1 MTDPYLPA
9 FRSNEEN
16 AVSPQFFMH
25 EGMECVR
32 VLIGGNSRFTP
43 VFLANEV
50 WVKGDY
56 GQEITYADRWPEQYK
71 QFKDGSAQ
79 TAGGTALE
87 DAPFLNPSR
96 IADLRAIKIFSIE
109 GLAQFDERNIARLG
123 GHGYRLKELAQEFLT
138 KRPSAG
144 DADLRSQI
152 EALTARLS
160 AAEANGTLHPTHN
173 QIPATNDP
181 YEGIDDAELK
191 NRIKI
196 ITGSF
201 PRGNP
206 SRPTLVGMLRDL
218 ENATE
223 AAA

>member
-1 MTDPYLPA
+1 M
-9 FRSNEEN
+9 
-16 AVSPQFFMH
+16 
-25 EGMECVR
+25 
-32 VLIGGNSRFTP
+32 
-43 VFLANEV
+43 
-50 WVKGDY
+50 
-56 GQEITYADRWPEQYK
+56 
-71 QFKDGSAQ
+71 
-79 TAGGTALE
+79 
-87 DAPFLNPSR
+87 NPSR

-123 GHGYRLKELAQEFLT
+123 GHGYRLKELAQEFLS

-144 DADLRSQI
+144 DSDLRAQI

-173 QIPATNDP
+173 QTPATNDP

-191 NRIKI
+191 NRIKNL
-196 ITGSF
+196 TGSF